1 MEMCRAAAAIVEK
14 GMAKK
19 LISQVCRKMSKGKS
33 VEEIADDLDENI
45 DSIRD
50 IYNIALEFKPEYD
63 TEKIYDKL
71 NDETK

>member
-14 GMAKK
+14 GMTKK

-63 TEKIYDKL
+63 TEKIYAKL